1 MKRTSSKYDAQLWGK
16 EAELL
21 ESLRNRGRITVEYVA
36 EETEQITLRDER
48 DLAALALD
56 RDSKLLREVRAAQ
69 TRIANGT
76 FGSCEECEREIPLK
90 RLNAVPWARR
100 CVQCQEKE
108 DRASACTFRQFSMAA

>member
-1 MKRTSSKYDAQLWGK
+1 MKRTSSKYDAQLCGK

-21 ESLRNRGRITVEYVA
+21 ESLRNRGKITVEYVA

-56 RDSKLLREVRAAQ
+56 RDSQLLREVRAAQ

-90 RLNAVPWARR
+90 RLDAVPWARR
-100 CVQCQEKE
+100 PA
-108 DRASACTFRQFSMAA
+108 RAPARRRRTARER

>member
-1 MKRTSSKYDAQLWGK
+1 MKPTSSKYDARLWGK
-16 EAELL
+16 EVELL
-21 ESLRNRGRITVEYVA
+21 ESLRNRGKITIEYVA

-48 DLAALALD
+48 DFAALALD
-56 RDSKLLREVRAAQ
+56 RDSQLLREVRAAQ

-90 RLNAVPWARR
+90 RLDAVPWARR

-108 DRASACTFRQFSMAA
+108 DRACACTFRQFSIAA